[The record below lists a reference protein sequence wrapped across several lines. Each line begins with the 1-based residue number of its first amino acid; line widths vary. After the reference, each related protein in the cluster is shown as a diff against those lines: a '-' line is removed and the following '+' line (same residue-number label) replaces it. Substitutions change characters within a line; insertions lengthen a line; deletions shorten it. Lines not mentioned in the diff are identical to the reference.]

1 MKSRL
6 LFISVLSLS
15 LSSIA
20 MAQTPAPSGR
30 QSFDEFR
37 KSLFDDYNSF
47 RKGILERYDQFLEG
61 AWVDY
66 QQFKGEE
73 AYSVPKPKAA
83 PRTTPDRSFLS
94 SVKPSTP
101 EQKGSPSP
109 QSPVTDRVP
118 SSPAVPAADN
128 TPASPTSP
136 AKPSSKAVP
145 LAPSTPASNS
155 PASPGPSAPGET
167 PVESPASSGD
177 DFSFSFYEIELQMP
191 ETDIKLAKK
200 LSTPQDY
207 AAQWRKLANDP
218 QARLLLGAV
227 EKKAA
232 EMNLND
238 YLKSELASSYIDSRY
253 GSVDASSRMSLKHFL
268 LANMGYGVR
277 LGING
282 NNQPLLLIPCKQ
294 TVYGRLF
301 IKVDGKKYY
310 VFGIDGYDVAASGNA
325 SISTCQLPKNND
337 IGLDMDLRLNGLNLP
352 YKPHKYNLS
361 FGDLSISG
369 EVNGAMFPMLY
380 RYPQMPTGDFARSYV
395 SKEVRDDV
403 VRQFKL
409 QLEGRDQRKA
419 VDDLLQFVQGAF
431 EYATDDDNHGF
442 EKPYLFEET
451 LFYDKCDCEDRAI
464 FYTYLLWNV
473 LGVENHLINY
483 PGHES
488 AAVTLSQP
496 IKGDAYS
503 HEGRVFYISDPT
515 YIGARTGMC
524 MPGYVGTAPG
534 IDLEYK

>member
-1 MKSRL
+1 
-6 LFISVLSLS
+6 
-15 LSSIA
+15 

-227 EKKAA
+227 
-232 EMNLND
+232 
-238 YLKSELASSYIDSRY
+238 KSEA
-253 GSVDASSRMSLKHFL
+253 K
-268 LANMGYGVR
+268 
-277 LGING
+277 
-282 NNQPLLLIPCKQ
+282 
-294 TVYGRLF
+294 
-301 IKVDGKKYY
+301 
-310 VFGIDGYDVAASGNA
+310 
-325 SISTCQLPKNND
+325 
-337 IGLDMDLRLNGLNLP
+337 
-352 YKPHKYNLS
+352 
-361 FGDLSISG
+361 
-369 EVNGAMFPMLY
+369 
-380 RYPQMPTGDFARSYV
+380 RS
-395 SKEVRDDV
+395 
-403 VRQFKL
+403 
-409 QLEGRDQRKA
+409 
-419 VDDLLQFVQGAF
+419 
-431 EYATDDDNHGF
+431 
-442 EKPYLFEET
+442 
-451 LFYDKCDCEDRAI
+451 
-464 FYTYLLWNV
+464 
-473 LGVENHLINY
+473 
-483 PGHES
+483 
-488 AAVTLSQP
+488 
-496 IKGDAYS
+496 
-503 HEGRVFYISDPT
+503 
-515 YIGARTGMC
+515 
-524 MPGYVGTAPG
+524 
-534 IDLEYK
+534 